1 MAEGAQEKRAA
12 SMCRSLIACAFF
24 ASVLIVVLGSCLN
37 SLGLKYSR
45 TTHKALGNCR
55 REIFILSVPDSKHCC
70 DSAIHSLDWVCVASF
85 DKVNRILS
93 STWAFMIPLLPFV
106 MTICSSYAS
115 ECVTQKSSR
124 ESHSRRLLLYISI
137 ILYRSVS
144 FTDVL

>member
-12 SMCRSLIACAFF
+12 SMCRSLIAFAF
-24 ASVLIVVLGSCLN
+24 SVSFFIVILGGGLN
-37 SLGLKYSR
+37 SLQQKYSR
-45 TTHKALGNCR
+45 TTHKALTNCR

-93 STWAFMIPLLPFV
+93 STWAFTIPLLPFL

-115 ECVTQKSSR
+115 EYVTQKSSR
-124 ESHSRRLLLYISI
+124 ESHSRRLLLYICI

-144 FTDVL
+144 S